1 MNKDEFKND
10 SNNDENVAKESKENP
25 SYYEKDNKDVEDAA
39 SLFDRIPEDVMDEF
53 KEELKEPQMGVFKR
67 IVELFINPSE
77 VMDDVL
83 IKPYIWI
90 MLVIITAVG
99 LIAFLP
105 TMGLLKESLIDLT
118 LASNP
123 QINDTAMIDSMM
135 GIMVVSTIVGTI
147 FGYIIAPL
155 LRGIISHIV
164 AILMGGEGKLKYVL
178 GVSTMSYTAILL
190 GQIIKIPLVLIT
202 GNFYASFSL
211 AMFLGKNPT
220 LNPYFGI
227 LSVFE
232 IFSILSLYFYY
243 IGIKK
248 VHNLSTV
255 KSIIVTLFPTILTV
269 LFSFVPLL
277 LMR

>member
-10 SNNDENVAKESKENP
+10 LNNDENVVKESNEN
-25 SYYEKDNKDVEDAA
+25 SIFFEKDKEDAA

-53 KEELKEPQMGVFKR
+53 NEELKEPQMGVFKR
-67 IVELFINPSE
+67 MLELFINPSE
-77 VMDDVL
+77 VMDDVV

-90 MLVIITAVG
+90 MFVIISAVG

-123 QINDTAMIDSMM
+123 QINDTAMIESMM
-135 GIMVVSTIVGTI
+135 GFMVISTVIGTLVGYVI
-147 FGYIIAPL
+147 GPV
-155 LRGIISHIV
+155 LRGIISHVV
-164 AILMGGEGKLKYVL
+164 AILMGGEGKLRNVI
-178 GVSTMSYTAILL
+178 GVSVMSYTAVLL
-190 GQIIKIPLVLIT
+190 GQIVRIPLVLIT

-227 LSVFE
+227 LSVVE

-248 VHNLSTV
+248 VHNLSTT
-255 KSIIVTLFPTILTV
+255 KSIIVTIFPTLLTV